1 MTRQEMMKALKKAH
15 EALGPNPTKEALH
28 RYNEYAK
35 ELLNECER
43 AEGQA

>member
-1 MTRQEMMKALKKAH
+1 MMQALKKAH
-15 EALGPNPTKEALH
+15 EALGPHPTKEALH

-43 AEGQA
+43 TEAQA